1 MARPSPQDVATIAC
15 VGGGT
20 IGAGWAACFLAH
32 GKDVVMSDPGP
43 DAEIKARAVI
53 DQAWPHLEGLGLAGG
68 ASRDRFRFV
77 GSVAEAVGD
86 ADLVQESAPERED
99 LKIALFAEMD
109 EHARP
114 DTVLAS
120 SSSAFLPSHLQSRC
134 GHPERVVIGH
144 PFAPSYLMPLVE
156 VVAGEATAPETVAW
170 ARDFYETVGKRSVV
184 LKKEIEGY
192 IANRFQMVVFE
203 EALRLVENG
212 ICDWEAI
219 DLSITEGPGLRWP
232 FLGSLSTNHL
242 AGGKGGLQ
250 HAIDMW
256 GWQGNEESRASALV
270 SIDERF
276 GHVPMAELEAW
287 RDDNLMRLI
296 KGRRAVPARPK

>member
-1 MARPSPQDVATIAC
+1 M
-15 VGGGT
+15 
-20 IGAGWAACFLAH
+20 
-32 GKDVVMSDPGP
+32 
-43 DAEIKARAVI
+43 I
-53 DQAWPHLEGLGLAGG
+53 DQAWPHLEGLGLADG
-68 ASRDRFRFV
+68 ADRGRFRFA
-77 GSVAEAVGD
+77 GSVAEAVAD

-99 LKIALFAEMD
+99 LKIGLFAEMD
-109 EHARP
+109 RHARP
-114 DTVLAS
+114 DTILAS
-120 SSSAFLPSHLQSRC
+120 SSSAFLPSHLQSQC
-134 GHPERVVIGH
+134 EHPERVVIGH

-156 VVAGEATAPETVAW
+156 VVAGEKTSQEAIAW
-170 ARDFYETVGKRSVV
+170 SRDFYETVGKRSVV

-203 EALRLVENG
+203 EALRLVEDG

-242 AGGKGGLQ
+242 AGGKGGLA

-256 GWQGNEESRASALV
+256 GWQGSEENRASALA
-270 SIDERF
+270 SIAERF
-276 GHVPMAELEAW
+276 GHMPMAELESW

-296 KGRRAVPARPK
+296 KGRRAVPPAKT

>member
-1 MARPSPQDVATIAC
+1 MARPAPQDVKTIAC

-20 IGAGWAACFLAH
+20 IGSGWAACFLAH

-43 DAEIKARAVI
+43 GAEKRARAVI
-53 DQAWPHLEGLGLAGG
+53 DRAWPHLVELGLAPG

-109 EHARP
+109 AHARP

-120 SSSAFLPSHLQSRC
+120 SSSAFLPSHLQSQC
-134 GHPERVVIGH
+134 SHPERVVIGH
-144 PFAPSYLMPLVE
+144 PFAPSYLLPLVE
-156 VVAGEATAPETVAW
+156 VVAGEKTAPEAMAW

-203 EALRLVENG
+203 EALRLVEDG

-242 AGGKGGLQ
+242 AGGQGGLA
-250 HAIDMW
+250 HSIEMW
-256 GWQGNEESRASALV
+256 GWSGSDESRESALA
-270 SIDERF
+270 SIRERF
-276 GHVPMAELEAW
+276 GHVAMSDLETW
-287 RDDNLMRLI
+287 RDENLVRLL
-296 KGRRAVPARPK
+296 KGRRAVPAASG